1 MSAPLHFGELTST
14 KERPR
19 RMAGYREDENDA
31 FIDTDIGYPN
41 RRAQYRG
48 HLAIVFFILAAGVVA
63 LVAGLMEGGQEI
75 AGAFP
80 TVASLSE
87 GAAWAKAFDGL
98 GRLTTIGLI
107 VIAVALLWRWRIR
120 RARARRR

>member
-1 MSAPLHFGELTST
+1 MLAG
-14 KERPR
+14 ERPR
-19 RMAGYREDENDA
+19 RMAGYRQDENDA
-31 FIDTDIGYPN
+31 FLDTDIGYPN

-48 HLAIVFFILAAGVVA
+48 HLAIVFLILVAGVVT
-63 LVAGLMEGGQEI
+63 LIAGISEGTQEI

-87 GAAWAKAFDGL
+87 GAAWAKLLTGL
-98 GRLTTIGLI
+98 GRLTTVGLI

-120 RARARRR
+120 RARRR